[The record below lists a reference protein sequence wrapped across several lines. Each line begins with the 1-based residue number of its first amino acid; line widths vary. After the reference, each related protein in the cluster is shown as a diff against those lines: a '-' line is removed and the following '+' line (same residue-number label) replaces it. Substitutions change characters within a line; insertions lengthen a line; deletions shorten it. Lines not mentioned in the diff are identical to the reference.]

1 MIEIM
6 FERPIKNRFVFLLRL
21 LFSSDDFIQAQQQLA
36 RWASEDVVSVVLE
49 PGSDTMAGHGPTPH
63 PSAIHGGTSMAAT
76 MATSMGLVAG
86 NGGLLSVGPRDY
98 YPSPPSTETESSGSV
113 IPQPQPQPQP
123 QPRHVHIDRG
133 PDGEPLMETSGYPE
147 YKH

>member
-1 MIEIM
+1 M
-6 FERPIKNRFVFLLRL
+6 
-21 LFSSDDFIQAQQQLA
+21 
-36 RWASEDVVSVVLE
+36 VLE
-49 PGSDTMAGHGPTPH
+49 PGSDTTAGHGSTPH
-63 PSAIHGGTSMAAT
+63 PSAIHGDTSMAAT
-76 MATSMGLVAG
+76 MGTSMGLVAG

-113 IPQPQPQPQP
+113 IPQHLP

-133 PDGEPLMETSGYPE
+133 PDGEPLMEISGYPE